1 MKNDISNINYNENV
15 AELKSGKTLKYRIL
29 KVKRHVRVK
38 DVKGNLA
45 WQDVV
50 KYIGQKIVSTGWFS
64 RAWETITFKDE
75 YGEKTY
81 FDTQNEIIDWF
92 KYLDGDTYEVMKL
105 YSSHVS

>member
-1 MKNDISNINYNENV
+1 MKNDISNITYNENV
-15 AELKSGKTLKYRIL
+15 AELKSGKKLKYRIL

-45 WQDVV
+45 WQDV
-50 KYIGQKIVSTGWFS
+50 VSTGWFS

>member
-1 MKNDISNINYNENV
+1 MKNDISNITYNENV

-64 RAWETITFKDE
+64 RAWKLSHSKMNM
-75 YGEKTY
+75 EKRL
-81 FDTQNEIIDWF
+81 ILIHR
-92 KYLDGDTYEVMKL
+92 MK
-105 YSSHVS
+105 S